1 MKYLSESIKDT
12 FNQVLMILISNV
24 WGKYQFYQTNLP
36 ITSTINI
43 KHTWRSETR
52 LASYIWKL
60 KDNGIPY
67 TLKWNIHKWSRLIF
81 IYYVTP
87 CAAEQRARNSP
98 ANKLR
103 LSRLSRFWN
112 TFRTRSSYFSSSQEC
127 RDGEHWGQIMCLVD
141 GGMLATTKIVHF
153 SWSL

>member
-67 TLKWNIHKWSRLIF
+67 TLKWNIHKWSRLILDTF
-81 IYYVTP
+81 YVYLVVDLVT
-87 CAAEQRARNSP
+87 QS
-98 ANKLR
+98 
-103 LSRLSRFWN
+103 LSHRHCLDCLQSTSQWEGQNALYWPSTDQSQCSITVLSL
-112 TFRTRSSYFSSSQEC
+112 SKV
-127 RDGEHWGQIMCLVD
+127 G
-141 GGMLATTKIVHF
+141 
-153 SWSL
+153 